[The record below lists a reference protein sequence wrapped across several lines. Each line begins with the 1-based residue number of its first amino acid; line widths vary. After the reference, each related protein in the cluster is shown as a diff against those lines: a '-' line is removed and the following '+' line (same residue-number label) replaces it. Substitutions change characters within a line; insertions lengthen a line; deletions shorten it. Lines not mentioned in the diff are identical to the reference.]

1 MNVEITG
8 ACGGIGSVLVDRLIH
23 SGHNMVLIDNL
34 LGGSEENIEKNE
46 ILSTLKLIDIHDF
59 EKVYA
64 SLIDWEVIFH
74 LTAISSLAECQSQ
87 PTNAFKTNF
96 LSTQN
101 IANIAVLTDGKVIF
115 ASTSA
120 VYKGNSEERLKESL
134 LPKPHL
140 V

>member
-64 SLIDWEVIFH
+64 SLID
-74 LTAISSLAECQSQ
+74 
-87 PTNAFKTNF
+87 
-96 LSTQN
+96 
-101 IANIAVLTDGKVIF
+101 
-115 ASTSA
+115 
-120 VYKGNSEERLKESL
+120 
-134 LPKPHL
+134 
-140 V
+140 